1 MDLEGIMLSEINQRK
16 INTVW
21 SHLFVESTKIKQIKQ
36 NNNTLMHTENKQV
49 VAREEEGEGVKQGK
63 GWLRDINL

>member
-16 INTVW
+16 INTLW

-36 NNNTLMHTENKQV
+36 NKNTLMHTENKQV